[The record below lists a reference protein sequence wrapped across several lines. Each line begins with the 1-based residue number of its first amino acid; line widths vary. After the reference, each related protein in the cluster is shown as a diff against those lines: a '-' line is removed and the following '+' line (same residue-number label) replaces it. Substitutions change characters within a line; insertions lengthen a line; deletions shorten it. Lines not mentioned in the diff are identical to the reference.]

1 MSEIL
6 TKKVSH
12 TIPTRWSEIKLSL
25 YLKYY
30 NSIKDLKP
38 EDEGYNELVLM
49 KFAHYICLLH
59 ENLFPSLEANT
70 VAEIGENM
78 VRMFKQTA
86 TMPLVSKFS
95 IGDVKY
101 GFIPNLQDLTY
112 GEYVDLTLYGQKL
125 WEDDNIYKFLSILY
139 RPIKDEKGDEYLL
152 DDYSGTSIV
161 RVDIFKT
168 HVTCDVVWGAISF
181 FLLLQLALVNSTT
194 FYLTDLT
201 QEIQQE
207 LKQILQTNGEP
218 IRQSIAWLEDGLS
231 TSKL

>member
-1 MSEIL
+1 MEIL
-6 TKKVSH
+6 TKKVNH
-12 TIPTRWSEIKLSL
+12 TIPTRWDEIKLSL

-30 NSIKDLKP
+30 RSIKDLSP
-38 EDEGYNELVLM
+38 DDEFYNEEVLK

-59 ENLFPSLEANT
+59 ENLFPALEATT

-78 VRMFKQTA
+78 TRMFKQTA

-125 WEDDNIYKFLSILY
+125 WDEDNVYKFLSILY
-139 RPIKDEKGDEYLL
+139 RPIKKENGDEYQL
-152 DDYSGTSIV
+152 DDYSGTSTI
-161 RVDIFKT
+161 RIDLFKT

-207 LKQILQTNGEP
+207 LKQILQTNGEH
-218 IRQSIAWLEDGLS
+218 IKQSIHWLEGDS
-231 TSKL
+231 